1 MQGTS
6 TYIVECETGMRAV
19 GLERER
25 SREEGGGDTGSSM
38 SKGRRESMQEEN
50 KAGRELSPR
59 RTGHASLGVCV
70 CVRSLVDAGI

>member
-25 SREEGGGDTGSSM
+25 SREEGGGDTDSSM
-38 SKGRRESMQEEN
+38 SKGRRESIQEEN
-50 KAGRELSPR
+50 KDGRELSP
-59 RTGHASLGVCV
+59 
-70 CVRSLVDAGI
+70 